1 MSEMKNEFHK
11 IKKEEIK
18 TLSELFARCFYNDPL
33 YLFFFPN
40 EKKRKRCA
48 EYLFEYELRM
58 SLNYA
63 YSNKNCT
70 ACFVYKTADDKPS
83 KVSPLFSIKLF
94 FSVGLVSTVKAMRYL
109 SFSNKKKNL
118 YKPENGSYL
127 SLLCVDKS
135 LRKQGVA
142 KEIISSFG
150 SDSVYLETQNP
161 VNVQIYNKLGFKLLD
176 KSNFSKDVV
185 HFCLVK
191 KGV

>member
-1 MSEMKNEFHK
+1 MDEMKNEFRK

-33 YLFFFPN
+33 YLYFFPDA
-40 EKKRKRCA
+40 KKRKRCA

-63 YSNKNCT
+63 YSNKSCT
-70 ACFVYKTADDKPS
+70 ACFVYKKAADKPS
-83 KVSPLFSIKLF
+83 YVSPLFSIKLF
-94 FSVGLVSTVKAMRYL
+94 SSVGLASAVKAIRYI

-127 SLLCVDKS
+127 SLLCVDES
-135 LRKQGVA
+135 LRNQGIA

-150 SDSVYLETQNP
+150 TDTVYLETQNP
-161 VNVQIYNKLGFKLLD
+161 ANVQIYKKLGFELLD
-176 KSNFSKDVV
+176 KSNFAKNVN
-185 HFCLVK
+185 HFCLSK
-191 KGV
+191 IGD